1 MVSRYLLVAC
11 WIFLHIFKDLVL
23 CGNVTKDARNIKENA
38 KGATVKWNII
48 PSKNE
53 ILVNTHVYLRR
64 EQGDTLVVTSY
75 PIALVTS
82 KGNEIFESGLSAKC
96 YVNHINATSLRDKV
110 YELEIQRLNENR
122 NLTFVLTGFFR
133 NLNDGI
139 VRTDEDMTIIILK
152 GVLEKSKKLSIVKIF
167 VATFL
172 PLVIIFACS
181 VCCWKARQTAQT
193 VGVGD
198 NVLEKNT
205 PEVMPKDSTSEKTAS
220 FHIQLEE
227 KKGSISCEGEP

>member
-1 MVSRYLLVAC
+1 MLKPLLHDKERFETRIVNQC
-11 WIFLHIFKDLVL
+11 NIVFFLDLVL

-152 GVLEKSKKLSIVKIF
+152 GMCFTSFDPFSLPLTCDSFALSPPSELTSFGQDRRNFIRSRSNSAKIF
-167 VATFL
+167 
-172 PLVIIFACS
+172 
-181 VCCWKARQTAQT
+181 
-193 VGVGD
+193 
-198 NVLEKNT
+198 
-205 PEVMPKDSTSEKTAS
+205 SELLL
-220 FHIQLEE
+220 I
-227 KKGSISCEGEP
+227 